1 VNQNSLYFNNE
12 AYKVTKAMIIASHPD
27 DAELAMGGTIVKMI
41 ESGWD
46 VTIVDLTDGEP
57 TPFGSRE
64 LRQKETEKASN
75 ILGIKKRICLEMPN
89 RYLQATLENRRKLA
103 ETIRLIQPDLI
114 FGPVIPDYHPDH
126 IETSKLVRAA
136 RFEAKFHKTDMAGT
150 PHWVPREYSYYST
163 HRLCYDKPSFIVDI
177 TDVWNKKIEAIK
189 AYQSQLKSV
198 SEEDSPSLLDKVEI
212 TCRYF
217 GQCVGSK
224 YGEPFVSNEP
234 IGVKKLEL
242 LADLC

>member
-1 VNQNSLYFNNE
+1 
-12 AYKVTKAMIIASHPD
+12 VTKAMIIASHPD

-57 TPFGSRE
+57 TPFGSKE

-75 ILGIKKRICLEMPN
+75 ILGIKKRICLKMPN
-89 RYLQATLENRRKLA
+89 RYLQVTLENRKKLA

-163 HRLCYDKPSFIVDI
+163 HRLYYDKPSFIVDI
-177 TDVWNKKIEAIK
+177 TDVWDEKIESIK

-198 SEEDSPSLLDKVEI
+198 SEGNSFSLLDKIEI

-217 GQCVGSK
+217 GQCICSK

-234 IGVKKLEL
+234 ICVKKLEL
-242 LADLC
+242 LV